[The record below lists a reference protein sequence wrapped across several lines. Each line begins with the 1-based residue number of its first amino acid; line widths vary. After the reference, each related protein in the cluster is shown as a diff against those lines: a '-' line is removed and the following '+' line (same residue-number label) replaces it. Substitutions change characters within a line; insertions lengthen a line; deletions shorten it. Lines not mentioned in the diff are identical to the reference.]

1 MDHADEKCCRNF
13 ERNALLYLPFISKKI
28 YALQIGRGN
37 ITILMF
43 QMQSFN
49 LRKLRYFNYF
59 HSDLIRVPTMAAG
72 SKQLDFCQ
80 RALLW

>member
-13 ERNALLYLPFISKKI
+13 ERNALLYLPFISKKF
-28 YALQIGRGN
+28 YALQIGRGY

-43 QMQSFN
+43 KMQSFT
-49 LRKLRYFNYF
+49 LRKLRYFNYV

-72 SKQLDFCQ
+72 SKQFNSCQ
-80 RALLW
+80 RALVW